1 MEGGLRKHIV
11 QLIEQLDQEEFDL
24 YFIHGTKKMDHC
36 FSDQYMQLKDRA
48 TFIPCP
54 TFTRNVDV
62 KNDYVTYRFLKQ
74 QMKEIQPDIVHC
86 HSSKAGALGRIAAKR
101 NRIEQVFY
109 TPHAYS
115 FLSSEFKQSKKTLFI
130 WIEKMLSRYATKK
143 TFNVSE
149 EERMAGIK
157 LHLDNPSKFIVIRNG
172 LPAIDF
178 PSKKTIKESLGLKE
192 SNIVIGNNARLSFQ
206 KDPFLFMEVAKEVIQ
221 QDPNYHFVWAG
232 DGPLFK
238 EVKAFLIKH
247 DLTGNVHLLGER
259 TDSERIVAGYDHY
272 LITSRYEGLPYSL
285 IEAIRAGVPIIGK
298 KVTGVEEIRNLIRE
312 LGKTHTIL
320 LSSHILSEVSQVC
333 KRVLIINKGKIV
345 AMDTPENLEGKV
357 KTDNILV
364 LTVEDKQDHMKDLKK
379 EIPEIKEIELKKENT
394 DGTKQY
400 TISSDEKVD
409 IRKKLFEILP
419 KKEIT
424 IFELKKAEAT
434 LEDAFIG
441 LIDTPEEK
449 QQEESKTEPEKENK
463 KEKKKKDKKGRL
475 P

>member
-1 MEGGLRKHIV
+1 MKKKVLLLSESMEGGLRKHIV

-178 PSKKTIKESLGLKE
+178 PSKKKIKESLGLKE

-298 KVTGVEEIRNLIRE
+298 KVTGVEEIIEQTGGCLLNTDSPHSFARAILNAEHSCDKQQIIAIYQKNYSLNQMIRE
-312 LGKTHTIL
+312 I
-320 LSSHILSEVSQVC
+320 
-333 KRVLIINKGKIV
+333 
-345 AMDTPENLEGKV
+345 
-357 KTDNILV
+357 
-364 LTVEDKQDHMKDLKK
+364 
-379 EIPEIKEIELKKENT
+379 
-394 DGTKQY
+394 TKQY
-400 TISSDEKVD
+400 N
-409 IRKKLFEILP
+409 
-419 KKEIT
+419 
-424 IFELKKAEAT
+424 
-434 LEDAFIG
+434 G
-441 LIDTPEEK
+441 
-449 QQEESKTEPEKENK
+449 EN
-463 KEKKKKDKKGRL
+463 
-475 P
+475 